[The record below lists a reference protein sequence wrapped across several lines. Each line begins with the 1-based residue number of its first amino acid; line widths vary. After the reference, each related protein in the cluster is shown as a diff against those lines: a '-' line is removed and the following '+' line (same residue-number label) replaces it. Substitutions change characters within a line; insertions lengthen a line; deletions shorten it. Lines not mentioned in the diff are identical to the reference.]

1 MSTRDFSEFK
11 TLLDNPRNNIL
22 VDIHSCP
29 IERASIDADDP
40 KYNEYFI
47 KVPRNI
53 YVVLISDFGQNKIG
67 EDNVQH
73 QGQND
78 VWKSFMAMDRR

>member
-1 MSTRDFSEFK
+1 M
-11 TLLDNPRNNIL
+11 LDNPRNNIL

-47 KVPRNI
+47 KFLEI
-53 YVVLISDFGQNKIG
+53 FYVVLISDFGQNKIG
-67 EDNVQH
+67 EDNVSTP
-73 QGQND
+73 GSRMMYGNPS
-78 VWKSFMAMDRR
+78 WPMDRR

>member
-1 MSTRDFSEFK
+1 MSLSEFK
-11 TLLDNPRNNIL
+11 RLLDNPNNNIL

-29 IERASIDADDP
+29 IERSSIEKDDP
-40 KYNEYFI
+40 KYEDYFT
-47 KVPRNI
+47 KVPRGI

-73 QGQND
+73 QTED
-78 VWKSFMAMDRR
+78 VWKSFMAMDSRS